1 MRESDVDSSISLVAI
16 LFQFA
21 EAKMNA
27 KAVVAASTT
36 IAGAAAIV
44 GAERRPRGYYHNF
57 IISSFQGSLP
67 PVSRQQHLNARRTR
81 YRPRVSLVLLV
92 RLLAGRLF
100 LLAPTD
106 SLVSCWEHVQVA
118 PTTSELFK
126 QLEGLIYTRAH
137 TYLTKFGL
145 LFRLFPSCCRPE
157 RYTLHKFF

>member
-1 MRESDVDSSISLVAI
+1 MLYRLAFAGERSSAAWHERFDSSISLVAI

-36 IAGAAAIV
+36 IVGAAAIV
-44 GAERRPRGYYHNF
+44 GAERRPHGYYHNF

-81 YRPRVSLVLLV
+81 YRPRFCVFSRPSCSPIGRPAVSP
-92 RLLAGRLF
+92 R
-100 LLAPTD
+100 APTD

-126 QLEGLIYTRAH
+126 QLERLTYTREV
-137 TYLTKFGL
+137 YLFNKI
-145 LFRLFPSCCRPE
+145 RP
-157 RYTLHKFF
+157 FIF

>member
-1 MRESDVDSSISLVAI
+1 MHYQDAAFYGFIYRLAFTARKDPSDTRADEPRFDSSISPVATV
-16 LFQFA
+16 FQFA

-36 IAGAAAIV
+36 IVGAAAIV

-81 YRPRVSLVLLV
+81 YRPRFCVSLVFLV

-100 LLAPTD
+100 LL
-106 SLVSCWEHVQVA
+106 VRRR
-118 PTTSELFK
+118 
-126 QLEGLIYTRAH
+126 IR
-137 TYLTKFGL
+137 
-145 LFRLFPSCCRPE
+145 
-157 RYTLHKFF
+157 